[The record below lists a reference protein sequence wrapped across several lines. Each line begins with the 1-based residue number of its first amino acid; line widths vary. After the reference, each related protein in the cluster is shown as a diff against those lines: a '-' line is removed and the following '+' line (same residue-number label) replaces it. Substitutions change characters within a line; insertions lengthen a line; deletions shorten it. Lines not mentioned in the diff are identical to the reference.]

1 MICFSQD
8 IESELWF
15 KMNFKEKIYDN
26 VNISFEPGSRYN
38 IDDFFFTKQFLDAS
52 SELIIHKGE
61 IGTLSFELGGRLTKI
76 PNQDKLG
83 SRHYYTLFYYKKINN
98 FDLSLRSR
106 LFFEK
111 DLTKYDKKYFRN
123 KFSIQYSNYKL
134 LRPFID
140 FEFLNS
146 LNSENEN
153 KIRYSFGNSFKISKK
168 RTIKLFYRLQEF
180 TQDNQN
186 KKEIFGIYLIQK
198 L

>member
-1 MICFSQD
+1 M
-8 IESELWF
+8 
-15 KMNFKEKIYDN
+15 
-26 VNISFEPGSRYN
+26 
-38 IDDFFFTKQFLDAS
+38 
-52 SELIIHKGE
+52 
-61 IGTLSFELGGRLTKI
+61 
-76 PNQDKLG
+76 
-83 SRHYYTLFYYKKINN
+83 
-98 FDLSLRSR
+98 
-106 LFFEK
+106 FFEK

-198 L
+198 LYLILIFTKIN

>member
-38 IDDFFFTKQFLDAS
+38 IDDFFTKQFLDAS

-83 SRHYYTLFYYKKINN
+83 SRQYYYTLFYSKKINN

-153 KIRYSFGNSFKISKK
+153 KI
-168 RTIKLFYRLQEF
+168 EV
-180 TQDNQN
+180 
-186 KKEIFGIYLIQK
+186 
-198 L
+198 